1 MRNPDFPDAPS
12 GQTVLELAER
22 WGRSVLALIDHHQ
35 RVGQPL
41 DGDEIRAHAM
51 VALGAGQELTEALGR
66 WMPVLACEALGSG
79 AGCETVAAVVAL
91 DEGRFAS
98 MLARWA
104 REQRAEER
112 ITHNRFCEVMNL
124 AGYDPG
130 NDEGRSS

>member
-1 MRNPDFPDAPS
+1 MRDAHFPDSPS
-12 GQTVLELAER
+12 GQTVLALAER

-41 DGDEIRAHAM
+41 SGDEIRAHAM
-51 VALGAGQELTEALGR
+51 VALGAGQELTEALGC
-66 WMPVLACEALGSG
+66 WMPILACEALGTG

-98 MLARWA
+98 MLVRWA

-112 ITHNRFCEVMNL
+112 ITHARFQEIMTL
-124 AGYDPG
+124 AGADDG
-130 NDEGRSS
+130 GGAR

>member
-1 MRNPDFPDAPS
+1 MRDPDFPDAPS

-35 RVGQPL
+35 RAGQPL
-41 DGDEIRAHAM
+41 SGDEIRAHAM

-79 AGCETVAAVVAL
+79 AGCETVSAVLGL

-112 ITHNRFCEVMNL
+112 ITHDRFREVMHL
-124 AGYDPG
+124 AGYGQAGEDGP
-130 NDEGRSS
+130 R